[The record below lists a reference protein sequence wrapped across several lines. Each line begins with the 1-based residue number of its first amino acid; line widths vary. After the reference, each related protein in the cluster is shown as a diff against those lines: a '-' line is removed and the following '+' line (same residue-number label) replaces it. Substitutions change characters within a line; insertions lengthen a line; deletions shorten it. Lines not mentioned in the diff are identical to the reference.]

1 MDHLRWS
8 LVRGKVE
15 LGLTW
20 GGGGVGGAT
29 PPRKVLNL
37 RLTEVGFQ
45 AF

>member
-1 MDHLRWS
+1 MVPCKGEGGIGADL
-8 LVRGKVE
+8 
-15 LGLTW
+15 

-29 PPRKVLNL
+29 SPRKVLNL